1 MKKTVICYK
10 TVNPIY
16 YNKGT
21 KYETTENTFLA
32 YYTYKT
38 IEEAQEEVDAL
49 NATHPE
55 RLWTGERLDW
65 AEIDYFFVSEQ
76 EEMY

>member
-38 IEEAQEEVDAL
+38 IEEAQEEVNTL

>member
-10 TVNPIY
+10 TTEPTY

-21 KYETTENTFLA
+21 ENEKACDTFLA

-38 IEEAQEEVDAL
+38 IEEAQAECDKL
-49 NATHPE
+49 NAEHPE
-55 RLWTGERLDW
+55 KLWNGERINW
-65 AEIDYFFVSEQ
+65 AKVAYFFINEQ
-76 EEMY
+76 EEMH

>member
-1 MKKTVICYK
+1 MKRTVICYTTK
-10 TVNPIY
+10 EPVY

-21 KYETTENTFLA
+21 KYETIENTFLA

-38 IEEAQEEVDAL
+38 VEEAQREVDTL
-49 NATHPE
+49 NATHPAK
-55 RLWTGERLDW
+55 LWNGERIDW
-65 AEIDYFFVSEQ
+65 TKIDSFFVSEQ